1 MEHTVAIQFPWCI
14 PTWSYYD
21 IEDDRRDIHKT
32 EVKKDN
38 GPDHVIGSSKLLSMQ
53 VNALNRELS
62 ATDDSCE
69 GLLVPF
75 RQCGR
80 EAST

>member
-1 MEHTVAIQFPWCI
+1 MQFPWHML
-14 PTWSYYD
+14 TLFYYD
-21 IEDDRRDIHKT
+21 TIHDRRDIHKT

-53 VNALNRELS
+53 VNALNRQLG
-62 ATDDSCE
+62 ATDGSCE

-75 RQCGR
+75 RVCGR
-80 EAST
+80 EASA